1 MSIALTLLALVVAT
15 GILVR
20 VKKKQAERRDAAQVF
35 YVCRQCEHPYVMP
48 NVPLRCRRC
57 DGPVEKTFEN

>member
-1 MSIALTLLALVVAT
+1 MSIALTLFVLVFAT
-15 GILVR
+15 VVFVR
-20 VKKKQAERRDAAQVF
+20 IKKKRAERHSSAQVF